1 MPGCNWGATSRRTVP
16 IGHMHMHAGRHI
28 SKTQVR
34 TCATRTPQLSFPNF
48 HAFGNWPPWPL
59 SSLCIVAAPAA
70 HAALHFSSL
79 SYLCPSRLLS
89 FLPPTHILGLSPLDA
104 VSSCWNASARGVV
117 RSPSS
122 ALPSGPRRCSRG
134 SISGLSSLHKRA
146 SADALEPLSLTHRP
160 TYPTSEWGAPPH
172 WAGVPSL
179 RSPRRSSNS
188 AARGTG
194 CNPDRRI
201 RRIRPP
207 NNPRASAMVL
217 RLGSPTRAIPQGRT
231 QA

>member
-1 MPGCNWGATSRRTVP
+1 MSACMLCYPCTMESHWALPDLSSESLRHLNIDTPASVANTARSSQTSRNLPR
-16 IGHMHMHAGRHI
+16 A
-28 SKTQVR
+28 
-34 TCATRTPQLSFPNF
+34 AE
-48 HAFGNWPPWPL
+48 
-59 SSLCIVAAPAA
+59 AAPRV
-70 HAALHFSSL
+70 FSCS
-79 SYLCPSRLLS
+79 SGRRLMHS
-89 FLPPTHILGLSPLDA
+89 
-104 VSSCWNASARGVV
+104 N
-117 RSPSS
+117 
-122 ALPSGPRRCSRG
+122 
-134 SISGLSSLHKRA
+134 
-146 SADALEPLSLTHRP
+146 PLSLTHRP

-217 RLGSPTRAIPQGRT
+217 RLGSPTRAIPQYRT
-231 QA
+231 QAQGAYTKP